1 MSYDVIR
8 HAATQNVYRFM
19 KVTPDAVYFQSPNG
33 SNQLISHLGEEF
45 KNARGADVLNKL
57 RNDTVKRGRKVTS
70 EDLAKAAQ
78 AYLDQFGTVKH
89 SDDDP
94 DVLTED
100 EIEIIDAPYPKDP
113 QMPRG
118 NAAMRPFDYNDTGV
132 YPRDYTEGSLQHADK
147 PSQTYKFSRVVK
159 DGNLWAVEIVS
170 PKDKRYFWINPSM
183 HKSEDKDSLFS
194 NFKGLSNN
202 AGIKLSDDEL
212 WKIVNS
218 FLRVTPNQVNSG
230 NRPFV
235 RHSLFT
241 EVYDMDDY
249 LEHHGILGMKWGV
262 RRYQNPDGSLTEAGR
277 KRYDKVASSPTQSKL
292 DTSDA
297 LRISKKTSSYQ
308 AAKEKSST
316 KKADKYKKKADSEF
330 DPIKK
335 DKYLSKSKAAEKE
348 AEVARIIKEEYSK
361 LYKDISEGSVKAG
374 KDFVV
379 QRDIEAHLLM
389 PVSYIDYYKTL
400 ENHPDQEY
408 QMNPWI
414 GGIRRT
420 IVKKK

>member
-1 MSYDVIR
+1 MNYYVIR
-8 HAATQNVYRFM
+8 HAIDR
-19 KVTPDAVYFQSPNG
+19 
-33 SNQLISHLGEEF
+33 
-45 KNARGADVLNKL
+45 
-57 RNDTVKRGRKVTS
+57 S
-70 EDLAKAAQ
+70 EDEVEA
-78 AYLDQFGTVKH
+78 
-89 SDDDP
+89 
-94 DVLTED
+94 
-100 EIEIIDAPYPKDP
+100 EIINDGVEIIEAPYPENGKA
-113 QMPRG
+113 Q
-118 NAAMRPFDYNDTGV
+118 
-132 YPRDYTEGSLQHADK
+132 
-147 PSQTYKFSRVVK
+147 
-159 DGNLWAVEIVS
+159 I
-170 PKDKRYFWINPSM
+170 PKRSFIY
-183 HKSEDKDSLFS
+183 
-194 NFKGLSNN
+194 
-202 AGIKLSDDEL
+202 DDEDGY
-212 WKIVNS
+212 
-218 FLRVTPNQVNSG
+218 PQ
-230 NRPFV
+230 
-235 RHSLFT
+235 
-241 EVYDMDDY
+241 DY
-249 LEHHGILGMKWGV
+249 FEHHGILGMKWGV
-262 RRYQNPDGSLTEAGR
+262 RRYQNADGSLTEAGR

-348 AEVARIIKEEYSK
+348 AETARIIKEEYSK